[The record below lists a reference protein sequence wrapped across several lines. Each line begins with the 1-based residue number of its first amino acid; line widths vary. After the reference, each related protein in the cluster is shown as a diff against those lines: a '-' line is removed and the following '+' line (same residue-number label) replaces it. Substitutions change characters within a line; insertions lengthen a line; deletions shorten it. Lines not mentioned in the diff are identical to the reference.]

1 MFKEF
6 SEELIV
12 QHQDIFQGLIVN
24 LNFDNSRLVKRIMLL
39 VCMMST
45 KNGDY
50 STKVMSQLIER
61 FYIIRAQPKFDDKIK
76 QVI

>member
-1 MFKEF
+1 
-6 SEELIV
+6 
-12 QHQDIFQGLIVN
+12 
-24 LNFDNSRLVKRIMLL
+24 
-39 VCMMST
+39 MMST